1 MIIEFFG
8 LSNSGKSVLKRKLES
23 QGYSVSKPE
32 KLGEVR
38 KTALFFLYLIKNP
51 IKTMKLFWMLN
62 TNNADVNNLSTGKR
76 MKIRIMRNSYLAG
89 VLAKYELLRNRKEDI
104 FTDEFSLQSLFM
116 IFQKKADEKSIRKAM
131 EILPKSKI
139 LFLFEVSRKERYNA
153 YKKPHPYKKGASHF
167 PGSWIDH
174 EYARKFMDSM
184 EHNYKIIKR
193 IIFEKYRG
201 DKKKFKEIKFAPK
214 KTFVRKNE

>member
-131 EILPKSKI
+131 EILPSLKYCFYLK
-139 LFLFEVSRKERYNA
+139 FLERKDIMLIRNRTHTRRAQVTSLEA
-153 YKKPHPYKKGASHF
+153 G
-167 PGSWIDH
+167 
-174 EYARKFMDSM
+174 
-184 EHNYKIIKR
+184 
-193 IIFEKYRG
+193 
-201 DKKKFKEIKFAPK
+201 
-214 KTFVRKNE
+214 